1 MSIVLNLYKQSLINR
16 KNNAQLALIQ
26 NNAQKIAMLGGLH
39 LGSSL
44 ESVSSAE
51 SAIDLD
57 NVSLSSELMAVNA
70 ELAAL
75 DNAHIDYMS

>member
-26 NNAQKIAMLGGLH
+26 NNAQKLAMLGGLH
-39 LGSSL
+39 KNTSL
-44 ESVSSAE
+44 SEVSSMENAL
-51 SAIDLD
+51 DLD
-57 NVSLSSELMAVNA
+57 NVSLSTELMAVSA
-70 ELAAL
+70 ELASL

>member
-26 NNAQKIAMLGGLH
+26 NNAQKLAMLGGLH
-39 LGSSL
+39 LGSDIN
-44 ESVSSAE
+44 SVSSME
-51 SAIDLD
+51 NSLDLD

-70 ELAAL
+70 ELAAI